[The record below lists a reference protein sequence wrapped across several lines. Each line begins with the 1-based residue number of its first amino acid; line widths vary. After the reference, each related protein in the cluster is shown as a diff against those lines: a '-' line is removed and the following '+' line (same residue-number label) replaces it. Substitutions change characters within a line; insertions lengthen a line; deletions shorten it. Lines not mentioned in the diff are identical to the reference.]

1 MKGLELGCAGC
12 ISAVTNVTHS
22 LARKVFD
29 DFENKDQTLNE
40 KLILVR
46 KIFDKYN
53 LISAVHYFMTYENE
67 RFNTLLPPLT
77 FLSQE
82 KGKAL
87 IRIRK
92 FKFFTKRNCSV
103 NVSSKVI
110 IKNF

>member
-1 MKGLELGCAGC
+1 MLHILYEK
-12 ISAVTNVTHS
+12 S
-22 LARKVFD
+22 FD
-29 DFENKDQTLNE
+29 DFENKKDQTLNE

-82 KGKAL
+82 KGRAL
-87 IRIRK
+87 ITELENLN
-92 FKFFTKRNCSV
+92 FYLENCSV